1 MVASAACTRSCSR
14 RCASAL
20 PMTRTPAIPE
30 VAAAELPLFPLHTVL
45 LPGGPLQLQVF
56 EPRYLDMVG
65 RCMRAGAPF
74 GVVRI
79 LNGSEAGTAS
89 DIAVTG
95 TSARIIDFHTLS
107 NGLLGLLCLGERVFR
122 LQSRRSQADGLVVGQ
137 VSWQTP
143 HATLPVDPQ
152 FADLVAAL
160 REVLPRLPP
169 TYAHIPRNFADA
181 EWVGYRLLELLPLT
195 AEQRQHSLETH
206 DPLQRLEWLAPI
218 IPIP

>member
-1 MVASAACTRSCSR
+1 
-14 RCASAL
+14 
-20 PMTRTPAIPE
+20 
-30 VAAAELPLFPLHTVL
+30 
-45 LPGGPLQLQVF
+45 
-56 EPRYLDMVG
+56 
-65 RCMRAGAPF
+65 MRAGTAF

-79 LNGSEAGTAS
+79 IAGSEAGAVSDTA
-89 DIAVTG
+89 ATG

-137 VSWQTP
+137 VSWQAP
-143 HATLPVDPQ
+143 HATLPVAPQ
-152 FADLVAAL
+152 FADLVTAL

-206 DPLQRLEWLAPI
+206 DPLQRLAWLAPMVST
-218 IPIP
+218 P

>member
-1 MVASAACTRSCSR
+1 MTQTAA
-14 RCASAL
+14 
-20 PMTRTPAIPE
+20 PDPQ
-30 VAAAELPLFPLHTVL
+30 AAELPLFPLHTVL
-45 LPGGPLQLQVF
+45 LPGGPLQLQIF
-56 EPRYLDMVG
+56 EPRYVDMVG
-65 RCMRAGAPF
+65 RCMRAGTAF

-79 LNGSEAGTAS
+79 IAGSEAGAVSDTA
-89 DIAVTG
+89 ATG

-137 VSWQTP
+137 VSWQAP
-143 HATLPVDPQ
+143 HATLPVAPQ
-152 FADLVAAL
+152 FADLVTVL

-195 AEQRQHSLETH
+195 PEQRQHSLEAH
-206 DPLQRLEWLAPI
+206 DPVQRLEWLAPLL
-218 IPIP
+218 PIA

>member
-1 MVASAACTRSCSR
+1 
-14 RCASAL
+14 
-20 PMTRTPAIPE
+20 MTRTPAIPE

-122 LQSRRSQADGLVVGQ
+122 LQSRHGQADGLLIGQ
-137 VSWQTP
+137 VNWLAART
-143 HATLPVDPQ
+143 APVMPQ
-152 FADLVAAL
+152 YANLVTAL
-160 REVLPRLPP
+160 REVLPKLPP
-169 TYAHIPRNFADA
+169 VYAHIPRNFEDA
-181 EWVGYRLLELLPLT
+181 EWVSYRLLELLPLT
-195 AEQRQHSLETH
+195 SGQRQHSLENH
-206 DPLQRLEWLAPI
+206 DPMQRLEWLAPML
-218 IPIP
+218 PTAG